1 MRLKFD
7 SNFVESLGSKIN
19 RLLDTEECYEDEAE
33 QKEYE
38 VNKKLTVQYAK
49 ILTDQVKDLEQVLNQ
64 LYHSSNPSARM
75 KELAE
80 NLEQF
85 RQNNCSQSARTC
97 QLTFEA
103 LTNDQSIS
111 DILRNSSVEEFG
123 YLEQVVNICIDLTL
137 CRDKRGISQED
148 ANAEVVQIEAFA
160 ASFIKCFVR
169 QHCTVYAE
177 LLKEIEETKE
187 KPADEQDQ
195 NAENAQQPVAPA
207 PAQEESKEEA
217 KEE

>member
-1 MRLKFD
+1 
-7 SNFVESLGSKIN
+7 
-19 RLLDTEECYEDEAE
+19 
-33 QKEYE
+33 
-38 VNKKLTVQYAK
+38 
-49 ILTDQVKDLEQVLNQ
+49 
-64 LYHSSNPSARM
+64 M